1 MQPDAHG
8 PDMPLV
14 LRVSSKPSPSGSAVP
29 WPDITDEEDLVRSLI
44 GVSPSWSIWEAS
56 SSVTTST
63 LRRQVID
70 LVELKLAVLVE
81 MEELEN
87 EQRAALRLLQSV
99 TEAKEGKPQAK
110 RTTTRAKRTKR
121 RAFDKD
127 SGCSTSVDSNFED
140 LRSADREARRKEGAE
155 KTSEKKKGKADADV
169 DAAAAPKKKLKVST
183 RVAEDNILEVI
194 GRVKIC
200 KVFRAGKLHALSLQ
214 CNRHKDLGEVDSVQC
229 ARDLTLAKGLSQ
241 EEAVR
246 RLKRWYVAGLVD
258 HEWPADA
265 QRSTHKKLGG
275 QLLKAFADGSEWG
288 GEDMDEL
295 DQLIKDNSG
304 L

>member
-1 MQPDAHG
+1 M
-8 PDMPLV
+8 
-14 LRVSSKPSPSGSAVP
+14 
-29 WPDITDEEDLVRSLI
+29 
-44 GVSPSWSIWEAS
+44 
-56 SSVTTST
+56 TTST

-70 LVELKLAVLVE
+70 LVELKLAVLVD
-81 MEELEN
+81 MEELEK

-99 TEAKEGKPQAK
+99 TGAKEGKPQSN

-140 LRSADREARRKEGAE
+140 LRSADRAARRKEGAE
-155 KTSEKKKGKADADV
+155 KKKGNADADV
-169 DAAAAPKKKLKVST
+169 DAAAAPKKKLKIPT

-194 GRVKIC
+194 GHVKIC

-214 CNRHKDLGEVDSVQC
+214 CNRHKDLGEADSVQC

-295 DQLIKDNSG
+295 DQLIKDSSG